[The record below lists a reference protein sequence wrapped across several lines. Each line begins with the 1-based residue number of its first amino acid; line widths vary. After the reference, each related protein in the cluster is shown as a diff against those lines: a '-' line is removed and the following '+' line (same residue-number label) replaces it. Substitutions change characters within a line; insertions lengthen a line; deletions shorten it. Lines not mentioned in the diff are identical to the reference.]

1 MNLTPKDWTDFQ
13 HYKDRSPI
21 WIKLHRKLLDNY
33 DFSRLPVASRAL
45 APMLWLLASEYDGG
59 IITASLLEI
68 AFRLRMTEGEVAEA
82 LNPLLEAK
90 FFTSDSKPLAKRKP
104 KASLEKRQ
112 RRDREE
118 KRRATQL
125 SDDFV
130 PENTAAASVGLTTD
144 EAKREFEKFKNY
156 AKQNG
161 RTCVNWQAAWSN
173 WCIKAA
179 EFLGRGPPP
188 DPTKPTDV
196 PGFYAPFGSEQLEAW
211 DQTKPGGYP
220 RDKHGGWRFPS
231 EWPPEHERNAA

>member
-1 MNLTPKDWTDFQ
+1 MMNLTPKDWTDFQ

-45 APMLWLLASEYDGG
+45 APMLWLLAAEYEGG
-59 IITASLLEI
+59 IITATLAEI
-68 AFRLRMTEGEVAEA
+68 AFRLRMTEGEVGEA

-104 KASLEKRQ
+104 KASPEKRK

-125 SDDFV
+125 PDDFV
-130 PENTAAASVGLTTD
+130 PAPQPAISVGLSGS
-144 EAKREFEKFKNY
+144 EARREFEKFKNY
-156 AKQNG
+156 AKQKA
-161 RTCVNWQAAWSN
+161 RTCIDWQAAWAN

-179 EFLGRGPPP
+179 EFMGRAPPR
-188 DPTKPTDV
+188 DPASIAEAS
-196 PGFYAPFGSEQLEAW
+196 GFYAPFGSEQLEAW
-211 DQTKPGGYP
+211 DRTKPGGYP
-220 RDKHGGWRFPS
+220 RDKGGGWRFPT
-231 EWPPEHERNAA
+231 EWPPGHEVAA